1 VTASLAGRRVLVTGG
16 AGFIGGALTG
26 RLVAAGARVTV
37 VDDLTTG
44 FERNV
49 APGAT
54 FVRADVADADAMR
67 AVFAAGAF
75 DVVLH
80 LAAQV
85 SNIVSQKDPWLDF
98 RTNVGGTMNVLE
110 GLATHR
116 IPRLIYAS
124 SMALYGTPEVTPTPE
139 TAALQPLSPYGLSK
153 LAAELLVHGAADRPG
168 LALRP
173 AVTSLRMF
181 NVYGPGQSLQNLYQ
195 GVVSVFIASV
205 LAGAPIRLF
214 GDGRQ
219 TRDFVYVEDV
229 LDAWMAAIDD
239 PGTYGRRI
247 NLGSGTEVSINAI
260 LDAVLAAFGHDRST
274 YPVQREPELA
284 GDQRHICAD
293 VALAREV
300 LGWQARWTLAE
311 GLKETI
317 EWSRTEWTAAGS

>member
-1 VTASLAGRRVLVTGG
+1 MTASLAGRRVLVTGG

-49 APGAT
+49 AQGAT

-116 IPRLIYAS
+116 IR
-124 SMALYGTPEVTPTPE
+124 G
-139 TAALQPLSPYGLSK
+139 
-153 LAAELLVHGAADRPG
+153 
-168 LALRP
+168 
-173 AVTSLRMF
+173 
-181 NVYGPGQSLQNLYQ
+181 
-195 GVVSVFIASV
+195 
-205 LAGAPIRLF
+205 
-214 GDGRQ
+214 
-219 TRDFVYVEDV
+219 
-229 LDAWMAAIDD
+229 
-239 PGTYGRRI
+239 
-247 NLGSGTEVSINAI
+247 
-260 LDAVLAAFGHDRST
+260 
-274 YPVQREPELA
+274 
-284 GDQRHICAD
+284 
-293 VALAREV
+293 
-300 LGWQARWTLAE
+300 
-311 GLKETI
+311 
-317 EWSRTEWTAAGS
+317 